1 MAITITNTFVDAAI
15 AQASQVNT
23 NFTDVKNFVDALQA
37 GTGFTPGAIPTAALA
52 TNAITAIKITDGVV
66 SYAKLDSSDVPNNLA
81 ATDQIVLGGQIFG

>member
-15 AQASQVNT
+15 AQAAQVNT

-37 GTGFTPGAIPTAALA
+37 GTGFTPGAIPSTALA
-52 TNAITAIKITDGVV
+52 SNSVTAVKITDGVV
-66 SYAKLDSSDVPNNLA
+66 SFAKLDSSDVPNNLA